1 MQIDK
6 AYLEFAK
13 SRLEGYREML
23 RTARVF
29 QCACCLLEKDR
40 SEAAGVHMFKP
51 ESPEL
56 WKAME
61 EAPNQHRVGLYAMC
75 LECMDSV
82 PEEVRMQKV
91 VSYLG
96 SQGLFGGKKLT

>member
-13 SRLEGYREML
+13 SRLGGYREMI
-23 RTARVF
+23 RTAAVF
-29 QCACCLLEKDR
+29 QCACCLIEKDR
-40 SEAAGVHMFKP
+40 NEAAGVHMFKP
-51 ESPEL
+51 EDPAL

-61 EAPNQHRVGLYAMC
+61 VAPNQHRVGLYALC

-82 PEEVRMQKV
+82 PEEIRNQKV
-91 VSYLG
+91 LSYLG
-96 SQGLFGGKKLT
+96 SQGLFGEKKVS